1 MQTLT
6 VEEVDELNRLTTKVI
21 STFNKT
27 RNKVERFK
35 ASEQLHIFL
44 QELIN
49 KDYYGTE
56 E

>member
-1 MQTLT
+1 MQILT
-6 VEEVDELNRLTTKVI
+6 VEEVDELNRLTTNVL
-21 STFNKT
+21 STFNTT
-27 RNKVERFK
+27 RNKVDRFK
-35 ASEQLHIFL
+35 AAEQLHIFL